1 MDIDDAFVDTITNK
15 VSTYVNVLHS
25 RMGMWI
31 VCAGDSAFV
40 VTKED
45 GGGILWETN
54 FAKEGLQPNDF
65 MGAVGA
71 TEILSFT

>member
-1 MDIDDAFVDTITNK
+1 
-15 VSTYVNVLHS
+15 
-25 RMGMWI
+25 MGMWI

-45 GGGILWETN
+45 GGRILWETN
-54 FAKEGLQPNDF
+54 FAKEGPQPNNF